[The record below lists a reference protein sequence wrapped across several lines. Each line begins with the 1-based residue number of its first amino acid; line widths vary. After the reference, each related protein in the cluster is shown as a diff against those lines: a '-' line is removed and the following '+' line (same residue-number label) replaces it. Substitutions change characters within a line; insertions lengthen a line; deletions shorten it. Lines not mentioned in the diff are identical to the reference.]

1 MNTLLIGLSFS
12 LICYLNGH
20 EEKKPHYWSKASMDL
35 EALPLEK
42 LLEMKKELRI
52 KDEHSIRRTDDEE
65 AAAATAEEDAPNAM
79 ALRRT
84 ADVLHSSAAGSSM
97 QTAFQ
102 MSLTVLSFLAFG
114 GYLIS
119 LVAQNMRRTSQSLD
133 GATAPH
139 PLKAVVVNRNKRPGL
154 LLRPSGPTTTVSFGR
169 RKRSRRFPRTTLVC
183 SE

>member
-1 MNTLLIGLSFS
+1 VQFCLS
-12 LICYLNGH
+12 
-20 EEKKPHYWSKASMDL
+20 
-35 EALPLEK
+35 
-42 LLEMKKELRI
+42 
-52 KDEHSIRRTDDEE
+52 DERSVRWTDDEV
-65 AAAATAEEDAPNAM
+65 AATTAEEDAPNAM

-84 ADVLHSSAAGSSM
+84 TDVLRSSSAAGGSM

-119 LVAQNMRRTSQSLD
+119 LVAQNMRKPSPSLA

-169 RKRSRRFPRTTLVC
+169 RKRSRRFPRTTVVC

>member
-1 MNTLLIGLSFS
+1 MQFCLS
-12 LICYLNGH
+12 
-20 EEKKPHYWSKASMDL
+20 
-35 EALPLEK
+35 
-42 LLEMKKELRI
+42 
-52 KDEHSIRRTDDEE
+52 DERSVRRADDE
-65 AAAATAEEDAPNAM
+65 AATAATPTAEEDAPNAM

-84 ADVLHSSAAGSSM
+84 TDVLHSSVAGGSM

-119 LVAQNMRRTSQSLD
+119 LVAQNMRKPSQSLH

-139 PLKAVVVNRNKRPGL
+139 TLKAVVVNRNKWPGL

-169 RKRSRRFPRTTLVC
+169 RKRSRRFPGNKVVC

>member
-1 MNTLLIGLSFS
+1 MNTLVIGLSFS
-12 LICYLNGH
+12 LICYLSGH
-20 EEKKPHYWSKASMDL
+20 EEKKPHWSKETMDL
-35 EALPLEK
+35 EALPLKK

-52 KDEHSIRRTDDEE
+52 KDERSVRRTDDEV
-65 AAAATAEEDAPNAM
+65 AAVTAEEDAPNAM

-84 ADVLHSSAAGSSM
+84 TDVLRSSAAGGSM

-119 LVAQNMRRTSQSLD
+119 LVAQNMRKPSPSLD

-169 RKRSRRFPRTTLVC
+169 RKRSRRFPRTTVVC

>member
-12 LICYLNGH
+12 LICYLNGLDD
-20 EEKKPHYWSKASMDL
+20 KKTYWGTGTMDL

-42 LLEMKKELRI
+42 LLKMKKELRI
-52 KDEHSIRRTDDEE
+52 KNERAERRADEE
-65 AAAATAEEDAPNAM
+65 SAASTFPVEEDVPNAM

-84 ADVLHSSAAGSSM
+84 TDVLHSSAAGSSM

-114 GYLIS
+114 GYVIS
-119 LVAQNMRRTSQSLD
+119 LVAQNMRRPAQSHD
-133 GATAPH
+133 GVTASH

-154 LLRPSGPTTTVSFGR
+154 LLRPSGSTTTVSFGR
-169 RKRSRRFPRTTLVC
+169 RKRSRRFPRTTATC
-183 SE
+183 F